1 MAEAQDI
8 PEVFSEANAKRE
20 ILENSDISEVAITP
34 PSTLWSKETAGEK
47 IDGDITITAAPATAE
62 QESLK
67 SQLELKDD
75 SSISLVDI
83 TMKAG
88 DTDIS
93 DKFDGLVKVEFAVP
107 ESLRNSDNISLHRIY
122 IDNSTDNSVTKTEL
136 IPCTVS
142 EDKTTLTAYL
152 EHLSVYGISDSA
164 IGTDELCNHNYVN
177 GICSSCN
184 TTCTHENADNAFC
197 PDCGVKTEFSKH
209 SLILADSIGVKFKM
223 TILGNPETAGAYA
236 EVSISG
242 MDGKTVRYDISDMEC
257 SDGKYYSFVYYIN
270 SVQMADNITATLHYG
285 DLTVTETYSAKT
297 YIDMA
302 LAADTTVVPDDM
314 KELIRNLAEY
324 GHYSQITLSEENG
337 WKIGTD
343 HAEMPKYRES
353 EPDTGIDLS
362 DFAMTVSGEETG
374 ITMIT
379 KSLVLD
385 SKTAVVLYI
394 RVGETYTKTPV
405 VSVSNIY
412 GEVFND
418 VEAVK
423 QIDGRYR
430 VKLPGIYAHQLG
442 NSFTVDIDG
451 AITVN
456 VSAMSY
462 AYSALSS
469 SSVSNNLKNAMA
481 ALYAYYDSA
490 KSYKQN
496 HS

>member
-1 MAEAQDI
+1 
-8 PEVFSEANAKRE
+8 
-20 ILENSDISEVAITP
+20 
-34 PSTLWSKETAGEK
+34 
-47 IDGDITITAAPATAE
+47 
-62 QESLK
+62 
-67 SQLELKDD
+67 
-75 SSISLVDI
+75 
-83 TMKAG
+83 
-88 DTDIS
+88 
-93 DKFDGLVKVEFAVP
+93 
-107 ESLRNSDNISLHRIY
+107 
-122 IDNSTDNSVTKTEL
+122 
-136 IPCTVS
+136 
-142 EDKTTLTAYL
+142 
-152 EHLSVYGISDSA
+152 
-164 IGTDELCNHNYVN
+164 
-177 GICSSCN
+177 
-184 TTCTHENADNAFC
+184 
-197 PDCGVKTEFSKH
+197 
-209 SLILADSIGVKFKM
+209 
-223 TILGNPETAGAYA
+223 
-236 EVSISG
+236 
-242 MDGKTVRYDISDMEC
+242 
-257 SDGKYYSFVYYIN
+257 
-270 SVQMADNITATLHYG
+270 
-285 DLTVTETYSAKT
+285 
-297 YIDMA
+297 
-302 LAADTTVVPDDM
+302 
-314 KELIRNLAEY
+314 
-324 GHYSQITLSEENG
+324 
-337 WKIGTD
+337 
-343 HAEMPKYRES
+343 
-353 EPDTGIDLS
+353 
-362 DFAMTVSGEETG
+362 
-374 ITMIT
+374 MIT